1 MHFHKK
7 HKSFPLDFFIA
18 ICQYIDMICIYCFHT
33 KTRVTNSR
41 THKKHPQIWRR
52 RQCDSC
58 KQSFTSYERAA
69 SDTLRVISPT
79 SRQPRPFSLGILT
92 ISIAQAF
99 THQEPKQAARD
110 SYELAHTVEL
120 RLLQEASATEH
131 TTTPQAIA
139 HTTYNTLKQFDEM
152 AGLQYAAKH
161 QLITS
166 LRRRGRPSTVHAPH
180 GN

>member
-1 MHFHKK
+1 MV
-7 HKSFPLDFFIA
+7 
-18 ICQYIDMICIYCFHT
+18 CIYCFHT

-41 THKKHPQIWRR
+41 THKKYPQTWRR
-52 RQCDSC
+52 RQCENC
-58 KQSFTSYERAA
+58 KQTFTSYERAA

-99 THQEPKQAARD
+99 THQQPEQAARD

-120 RLLQEASATEH
+120 RLLQEAAATQH
-131 TTTPQAIA
+131 TVTSQTIT
-139 HTTYNTLKQFDEM
+139 HITYSTLKQFDEM

-166 LRRRGRPSTVHAPH
+166 LRRRGRPSTVQVPH
-180 GN
+180 SN